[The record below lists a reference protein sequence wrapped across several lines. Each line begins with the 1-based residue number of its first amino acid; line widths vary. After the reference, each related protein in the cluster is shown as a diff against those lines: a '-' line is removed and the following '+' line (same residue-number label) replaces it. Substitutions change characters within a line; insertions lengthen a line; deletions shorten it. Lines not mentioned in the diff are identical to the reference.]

1 MVIVHFCVFF
11 DEIFIWSFCLCK
23 NLGYL
28 SFYYRVL
35 HILSCFYVQL
45 YVCVCVYQK
54 YYLQKFLFCVWHPVL
69 LFAKLYFSIVY
80 QRASAL
86 YNSKG
91 PRSCFSKQ
99 RSSPHPKRHSVFLA
113 GLLTPVVICVGMG
126 KRVVLYIRGYLAA
139 SLVSRS
145 QIPVV
150 PSAFPV
156 VTTKMSPEIAKCHLF
171 RRWQQKS
178 PPLRTAD

>member
-1 MVIVHFCVFF
+1 M
-11 DEIFIWSFCLCK
+11 
-23 NLGYL
+23 Y
-28 SFYYRVL
+28 
-35 HILSCFYVQL
+35 SCM
-45 YVCVCVYQK
+45 CVCVYQK

-91 PRSCFSKQ
+91 PRSCFSKR

-145 QIPVV
+145 
-150 PSAFPV
+150 
-156 VTTKMSPEIAKCHLF
+156 
-171 RRWQQKS
+171 
-178 PPLRTAD
+178 